1 MYIIYQQQSHTIGGL
16 MEDEV
21 YVFAVTATNQVGESV
36 VNTSTMVQTNESSE
50 LNCFTGTYNC
60 IVYIS
65 CIVPST
71 PIQNVMISNV
81 TEGDNIAILVT
92 WDPPGDPNGIIH
104 YYRIEF
110 EQILDSLDN
119 DCRGKRNYSL
129 DNSVMRIV
137 INVTSGNSKAPVNIT
152 LSGLG

>member
-16 MEDEV
+16 MENEV
-21 YVFAVTATNQVGESV
+21 YVFAVTAINQVGESV
-36 VNTSTMVQTNESSE
+36 INASTMIRTNESSE
-50 LNCFTGTYNC
+50 LNCFIDIYNC

-65 CIVPST
+65 CIAPST
-71 PIQNVMISNV
+71 PVQNVMISNV
-81 TEGDNIAILVT
+81 TEGDDIAIFVT
-92 WDPPGDPNGIIH
+92 WDPPGDPNGIIL

-119 DCRGKRNYSL
+119 DGRGKRNFSL
-129 DNSVMRIV
+129 DNSVMSMV
-137 INVTSGNSKAPVNIT
+137 INVTSGNSKAPVSIT